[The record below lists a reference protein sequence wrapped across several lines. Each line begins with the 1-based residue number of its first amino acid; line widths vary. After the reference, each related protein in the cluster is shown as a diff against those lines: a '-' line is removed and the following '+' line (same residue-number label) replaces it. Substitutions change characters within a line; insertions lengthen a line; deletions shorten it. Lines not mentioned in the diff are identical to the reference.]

1 MQRKSAG
8 RSIGLESD
16 VIDVESERP
25 DRDLQRSIAVS
36 VEYVSISSRNVRNI
50 RCNIDYLNDEVKN

>member
-25 DRDLQRSIAVS
+25 DRDLQRSIWNKIA
-36 VEYVSISSRNVRNI
+36 ISARKIKFFTKTSSTIFNLKKI
-50 RCNIDYLNDEVKN
+50 KI